1 MLAVKRLSLAEF
13 TSRVVPFLLEREI
26 ENNLLIG
33 IALHHAD
40 HPVPATDA
48 VWLAVEEDGAVVAAA
63 VRTPP
68 HYVAV
73 SQLPP
78 GAARAIADCFVALG
92 AVPDGASGP
101 DSHGSDVLVALRQQL
116 GGDVALHSAETIYAL
131 SSVTDVPV
139 PPGVARAATPSD
151 LGLLKAYF
159 EAFVRELALPPA
171 MDLSAMV
178 QGHVESGTA
187 LLWEDGGPRSLACR
201 ARKTATGSAIAPVY
215 TPPESRRRGYG
226 GAVTAEL
233 ARRLLAAG
241 DRFVCLFADQKNPTA
256 NHVYQSMGFRK
267 VGDFNLW
274 RLR

>member
-1 MLAVKRLSLAEF
+1 MLEVRRLSLAEF
-13 TSRVVPFLLEREI
+13 TSEVVPFLGTREV

-40 HPVPATDA
+40 RPAPPSDG
-48 VWLAVEEDGAVVAAA
+48 VWLAVEEEGKLVGAA

-73 SQLPP
+73 SHLPP

-101 DSHGSDVLVALRQQL
+101 DSHGRDVLVALREQL
-116 GGDVALHSAETIYAL
+116 GGDVVLHSPETIYAL
-131 SSVTDVPV
+131 SSVTEVPV
-139 PPGVARAATPSD
+139 PPGGARTATAAD
-151 LGLLKAYF
+151 LGTLKAYF

-178 QGHVESGTA
+178 QGHVDSGTA

-201 ARKTATGSAIAPVY
+201 ARKTSTGSAIAPVY
-215 TPPESRRRGYG
+215 TPPEWRRRGYG
-226 GAVTAEL
+226 SAVTAEL
-233 ARRLLAAG
+233 ARRLLGAG

-267 VGDFNLW
+267 VGDFNVW

>member
-1 MLAVKRLSLAEF
+1 MLEVKRLTLAEF
-13 TSRVVPFLLEREI
+13 TSRVMPFLDTREV

-33 IALHHAD
+33 IARHHAD
-40 HPVPATDA
+40 RPTRADDA

-68 HYVAV
+68 HYAAV
-73 SQLPP
+73 SHLPP
-78 GAARAIADCFVALG
+78 GAARAIADAFVALG
-92 AVPDGASGP
+92 VVPDGASGP
-101 DSHGSDVLVALRQQL
+101 DWHARDVLVALREQL
-116 GGDVALHSAETIYAL
+116 GGDVVLHSAETIYAL
-131 SSVTDVPV
+131 SCVTDVPV
-139 PPGVARAATPSD
+139 PAGAARTATTSD
-151 LGLLKAYF
+151 LDVLKAYF
-159 EAFVRELALPPA
+159 EAFVRELALPQA

-178 QGHVESGTA
+178 QGHVDSGTA

-201 ARKTATGSAIAPVY
+201 ARKTSTGSAIAPVY

-233 ARRLLAAG
+233 ARRLLGGG

-267 VGDFNLW
+267 VGDFNVW